1 MWLITFQSFS
11 FPMFVVSAES
21 RSLCCSSP
29 SILQLFVQP
38 FFLLTMFRWPFLI
51 FLSFFCSHSVSILWC
66 PSSFV
71 PVFSFQQNASPHCL
85 RFAEQHWDT
94 ETIFALTSE
103 EQIWTRCADSIWEWQ
118 LWVKTLWSLSWNV
131 QRTITKRSYW
141 SPQTGQVCGDLDK
154 AAKKYTLRNKVSIML
169 QSVTAAPSDVRVWFM
184 SLLVTLGVL
193 VFSGERSPKFF
204 KVSKGT
210 EGCSF
215 SKKAWGNAFA
225 EIS

>member
-1 MWLITFQSFS
+1 M
-11 FPMFVVSAES
+11 
-21 RSLCCSSP
+21 
-29 SILQLFVQP
+29 
-38 FFLLTMFRWPFLI
+38 
-51 FLSFFCSHSVSILWC
+51 
-66 PSSFV
+66 
-71 PVFSFQQNASPHCL
+71 
-85 RFAEQHWDT
+85 
-94 ETIFALTSE
+94 
-103 EQIWTRCADSIWEWQ
+103 
-118 LWVKTLWSLSWNV
+118 

-204 KVSKGT
+204 KVSKGK

-215 SKKAWGNAFA
+215 SKKKPGGMLLLKSPKTTQQGGRFVAWKASSKVSKSA
-225 EIS
+225 EVMYPLKRVGRSLVRENIGHLQ